1 MTLKESSDEST
12 VVYVPRTNILALNPA
27 DPGLTGE
34 MLHTLRDHVPHAVGA
49 QTAGHE
55 RVVGTFNHIVTR
67 TLARI
72 QILH

>member
-55 RVVGTFNHIVTR
+55 RVCEGGGRGALLGLVGE
-67 TLARI
+67 
-72 QILH
+72 

>member
-49 QTAGHE
+49 QIGWHVQSHSYTDIGKNSN
-55 RVVGTFNHIVTR
+55 F
-67 TLARI
+67 TLT
-72 QILH
+72 LTL